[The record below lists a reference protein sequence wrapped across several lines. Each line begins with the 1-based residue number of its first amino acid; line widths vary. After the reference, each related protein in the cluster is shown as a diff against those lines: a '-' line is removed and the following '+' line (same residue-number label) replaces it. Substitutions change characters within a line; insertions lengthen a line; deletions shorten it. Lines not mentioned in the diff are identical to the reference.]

1 MLGQLTGG
9 VRRTG
14 RREKDQDAMG
24 GGEQLT
30 WKVQGA
36 ENTGVRFALCRKGR
50 ERELSFKALEAG
62 TLGKAV
68 RWWHDLPH

>member
-1 MLGQLTGG
+1 M
-9 VRRTG
+9 RRTR
-14 RREKDQDAMG
+14 RRERDQDAVG
-24 GGEQLT
+24 GGEQPT

-36 ENTGVRFALCRKGR
+36 ENTGVRFAQYRKGR
-50 ERELSFKALEAG
+50 ERESSFKALEAG